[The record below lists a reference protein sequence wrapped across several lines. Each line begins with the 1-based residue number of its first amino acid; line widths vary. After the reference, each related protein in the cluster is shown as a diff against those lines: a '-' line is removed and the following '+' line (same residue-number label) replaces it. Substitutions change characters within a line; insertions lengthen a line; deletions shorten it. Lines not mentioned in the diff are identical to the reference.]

1 MNLYIALVHYPVVN
15 RRGDLIASAIT
26 NLDLHDLAR
35 AACTYGVPACYIVTP
50 LTDQRALAQTLIR
63 HWTERVGKA
72 IHPDR
77 ELALRRLQVV
87 DSIQDAI
94 ETIEAQHGA
103 PPLLWATTAK
113 QSPNALSHQEARQL
127 LRASDRPC
135 LLLLG
140 TAWGL
145 ADSVMATVDGVLQSV
160 DGVNGYNHLSVRCAA
175 AILMDRLLGRE

>member
-1 MNLYIALVHYPVVN
+1 MTLYVALVHYPVVN

-35 AACTYGVPACYIVTP
+35 TSCTYGVPVCYIVTP

-63 HWTERVGKA
+63 HWTEGVGKV

-77 ELALRRLQVV
+77 EKALRRLQVV
-87 DSIQDAI
+87 ESIQDAREAI
-94 ETIEAQHGA
+94 AAQHGVQ
-103 PPLLWATTAK
+103 PLLWATSAK
-113 QSPNALSHQEARQL
+113 GSPDALSHGAARRVLQ
-127 LRASDRPC
+127 ASERPC

-145 ADSVMATVDGVLQSV
+145 ADSVMETVDGVLQPLY
-160 DGVNGYNHLSVRCAA
+160 GTNGYNHLSVRCAG
-175 AILMDRLLGRE
+175 AILIDRLMGRE